1 MSASQKRTQNDTRH
15 RRFGEIKAVPSVV
28 TSTLGKERRD
38 GYVFVSWI
46 GDHSPRHVHVYKDGR
61 LVLKWDLDHGK
72 VMKGRETRRLM
83 KLIADLEK
91 EQLL

>member
-1 MSASQKRTQNDTRH
+1 M
-15 RRFGEIKAVPSVV
+15 V
-28 TSTLGKERRD
+28 TSALGKERRG

-46 GDHSPRHVHVYKDGR
+46 GDHSPRHGHVYRNGR
-61 LVLKWDLDHGK
+61 LVLKWDLDHRT
-72 VMKGRETRRLM
+72 VMKGRETRRLR